1 MGKTVSPGATLAG
14 PGLEQRI
21 HRSPGR
27 QEPPPHGAV
36 ALDITESQAWEEE
49 GLQNLSCGSPTS
61 PLCPEFPFTSE
72 YLLIR
77 GARVFLRSQPHCVLT
92 ATQPGSC
99 WC

>member
-1 MGKTVSPGATLAG
+1 MVGKSASPGATLAG

-36 ALDITESQAWEEE
+36 ALDIAKSRAWEEE
-49 GLQNLSCGSPTS
+49 GLENFHCGSPAS
-61 PLCPEFPFTSE
+61 PLSPEAPFTLA

-77 GARVFLRSQPHCVLT
+77 GARCS
-92 ATQPGSC
+92 
-99 WC
+99 